1 MSLSCQDATLAR
13 TMPQRR
19 AGSPLLWLH
28 RGQDR
33 HRRLKSAQDML
44 AERVPRAR
52 GCASEGSGGEQWVA
66 QLFRQIL
73 HSNDLVDRGPNQR
86 ELQPLG
92 HSDIAID
99 NLAQVERN
107 AEIECYVGRCRL
119 RRAESPARFLG
130 CGERPAAS
138 LVRRTLKTEQAKHR
152 VADQRDD
159 LAAMVEHRGTRSSRN
174 SGQGGVR
181 RLRPIAGP
189 QVLSS
194 GADRCTT
201 TQR

>member
-1 MSLSCQDATLAR
+1 MRFLSWHVAVVPRCDIGANDATTTRRFTVTVAASWSGSASASQVRAR
-13 TMPQRR
+13 CARRASAKGPWLRQRR
-19 AGSPLLWLH
+19 ERWRAVGSPAFSS
-28 RGQDR
+28 DP
-33 HRRLKSAQDML
+33 D
-44 AERVPRAR
+44 
-52 GCASEGSGGEQWVA
+52 
-66 QLFRQIL
+66 
-73 HSNDLVDRGPNQR
+73 SNDLVDRGPNQR

-130 CGERPAAS
+130 CGKRPAAS

-159 LAAMVEHRGTRSSRN
+159 LAAMF
-174 SGQGGVR
+174 
-181 RLRPIAGP
+181 
-189 QVLSS
+189 
-194 GADRCTT
+194 
-201 TQR
+201 